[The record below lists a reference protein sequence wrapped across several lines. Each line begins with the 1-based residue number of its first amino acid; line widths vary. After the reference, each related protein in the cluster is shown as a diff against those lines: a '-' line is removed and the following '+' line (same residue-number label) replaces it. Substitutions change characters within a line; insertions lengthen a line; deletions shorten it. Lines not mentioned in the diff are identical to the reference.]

1 MYDELNS
8 MVPLLRFGTSY
19 DIANAGLFLAS
30 GAGSYHSGF
39 NIVIDGGLYLV
50 APNFPLN
57 DSKIQK

>member
-1 MYDELNS
+1 MYDDLNN
-8 MVPLLRFGTSY
+8 MIPLLRFGNPL

-39 NIVIDGGLYLV
+39 NIVVDGGLDLV

-57 DSKIQK
+57 DKKIH